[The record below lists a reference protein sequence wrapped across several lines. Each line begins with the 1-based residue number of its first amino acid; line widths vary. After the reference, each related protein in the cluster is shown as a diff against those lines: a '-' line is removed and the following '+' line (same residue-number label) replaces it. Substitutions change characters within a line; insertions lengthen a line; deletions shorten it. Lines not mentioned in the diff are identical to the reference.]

1 MAIFSFKLNV
11 ASKKNK
17 TSEPKFKSSV
27 LVGEIIMENDTFKLK
42 VEDSNYEFTNSS
54 FDARG
59 KDRLFRGNLV
69 FFKKPEEPYPTFV
82 EQADGTL
89 KLEYCTMKAG
99 HKAKAKTTASGKVE
113 LVKIIE

>member
-1 MAIFSFKLNV
+1 MAVFSFKLNI
-11 ASKKNK
+11 ASKKKQN
-17 TSEPKFKSSV
+17 SEPKFKSSV
-27 LVGEIIMENDTFKLK
+27 LVGEIVMENDTFKLK
-42 VEDSNYEFTNSS
+42 VEDSVYDFTDTSYN
-54 FDARG
+54 AKG

-69 FFKKPEEPYPTFV
+69 FFKNPNEPYPTFV

-113 LVKIIE
+113 LIKIIE